1 MKRNEFIKAAA
12 GACLACSG
20 SAFLGG
26 QKAKP
31 PADKAERERLERE
44 FEKRF
49 KEEYIRTLME
59 NMEKTVDPETR
70 VRLMN
75 DCGRACARGGGLY
88 KLALDH
94 KGNLKSFVQA
104 AAERLG
110 RENVRFLNATA
121 IHWSYPRCFCEL
133 VAAGPARLPAIYCQ
147 CSVGWV
153 LEMFETVLQKPIR
166 VKLVQSIKSG
176 ASSCIFRVEPAPKG

>member
-1 MKRNEFIKAAA
+1 MGVIPMKRNEFIKTAA
-12 GACLACSG
+12 GVCLACSS

-26 QKAKP
+26 QEAKP
-31 PADKAERERLERE
+31 PADKAEREE
-44 FEKRF
+44 RF

-59 NMEKTVDPETR
+59 NMEKTIDPETR

-75 DCGRACARGGGLY
+75 DCGRACARRGGLY

-110 RENVRFLNATA
+110 RENVRFLNATT
-121 IHWSYPRCFCEL
+121 IHWSYPRCLCEL
-133 VAAGPARLPAIYCQ
+133 VAAGPDRLPALYCQ

-153 LEMFETVLQKPIR
+153 LEMFETVLQKPVR
-166 VKLVQSIKSG
+166 VQLVQSIKSG
-176 ASSCIFRVEPAPKG
+176 ATSCVFRVEPAPKG